1 MPYIET
7 VPVEEAEGAVA
18 AMYAKQQ
25 GTGESVPAYAQLFSH
40 NPALMAI
47 WADMLRAI
55 KSGLPRRDFY
65 LVNFAVAR
73 AIDSQACQEAFAA
86 RMLAEGFTPG
96 QLGEIIGGNSAAA
109 LTGRQQSMIEFAVKI
124 ACDSA
129 NVVAGDVDTLRDSGV
144 GDNEIFHLAA
154 AAASRCFFARLCD
167 GLGAGAN
174 VDPQVQALL
183 RAGPRPFPATVPTGK
198 PGAVSKCEP

>member
-25 GTGESVPAYAQLFSH
+25 GRGKSVPGYAQLFSH

-73 AIDSQACQEAFAA
+73 AIDSLACQGAFAG
-86 RMLAEGFTPG
+86 RMLAEGFTPR
-96 QLGEIIGGNSAAA
+96 QLGEIIGGNSAAV
-109 LTGRQQSMIEFAVKI
+109 LTGSQHSMIEFAVKI

-129 NVVAGDVDTLRDSGV
+129 NVTAEDVDTLRDSGAD
-144 GDNEIFHLAA
+144 DNEIFHLAA

-167 GLGAGAN
+167 GLGVGAN
-174 VDPQVQALL
+174 VDPQIEELLQA
-183 RAGPRPFPATVPTGK
+183 GSRPFPATAAHLGT
-198 PGAVSKCEP
+198 